1 MGVRSP
7 DIFDVV
13 KQSLKSSTCMLIYQE
28 RFGQQFGYVSVRP
41 RVADKVPVLNP
52 AVKYCLSDLKIGPI
66 RETGGDY
73 QNFMS

>member
-1 MGVRSP
+1 
-7 DIFDVV
+7 
-13 KQSLKSSTCMLIYQE
+13 MLIYQE